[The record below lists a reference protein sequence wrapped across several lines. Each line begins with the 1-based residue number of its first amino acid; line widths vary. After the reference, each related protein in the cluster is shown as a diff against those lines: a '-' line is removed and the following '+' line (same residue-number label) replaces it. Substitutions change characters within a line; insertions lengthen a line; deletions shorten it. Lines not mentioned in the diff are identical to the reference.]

1 MITRRWFLTLPVSC
15 AAMDWPQWRGPAR
28 DGVLPAGSWPEPLPS
43 QLTRKWSIDVGTG
56 HACPILAGGAGYA
69 FARKG
74 EQEILHAFDP
84 ATGKVRWQQGYSAPY
99 EMNSAATHHGKGPKS
114 TPVFANGR
122 IYTMGI
128 SGVLS
133 CWDAAG
139 KTVWRKE
146 FAREFRET
154 SPLYGTA
161 MSPIVDEGQLI
172 AHVGGNDGGA
182 LTAFNAATG
191 GVRWKWA
198 GDGPAYGSP
207 IIGTFAGVRQV
218 VAQTQQNIVGL
229 SRKTGGLLWK
239 LPFTTAYVQN
249 SVTPLVYQDLLILS
263 GLGNG
268 TFAVRLK
275 PSGPPETVWHNKD
288 IGMYMNSPVLA
299 GDTLYGFSNRNRGMY
314 FAMDAKTG
322 KVTWQGE
329 GRRGDNAALVISG
342 NLLFAL
348 NTSAELMLA
357 RLSPASIQTLKTYT
371 VAQSETWAHPLV
383 LEKGVIIK
391 DLQHLTLWTF

>member
-1 MITRRWFLTLPVSC
+1 
-15 AAMDWPQWRGPAR
+15 MDWPQWRGPAR
-28 DGVLPAGSWPEPLPS
+28 DGVLPPYSWPATFPS
-43 QLTRKWSIDVGTG
+43 QLTRKWSIDIGTG
-56 HACPILAGGAGYA
+56 HSCPILAGGVGYV

-74 EQEILHAFDP
+74 DQETLYAFEP
-84 ATGKVRWQQGYSAPY
+84 MTGKVRWQQGYSAPY

-114 TPVFANGR
+114 TPLFSNGR

-128 SGVLS
+128 SGILT
-133 CWDAAG
+133 CWDASG
-139 KTVWRKE
+139 KPAWRKE
-146 FAREFRET
+146 FSKEFKQT

-161 MSPIVDEGQLI
+161 MSPMVDEGLLI
-172 AHVGGNDGGA
+172 AHVGGDDGGA
-182 LTAFNAATG
+182 LTAFDAGTG
-191 GVRWKWA
+191 AVKWRWT
-198 GDGPAYGSP
+198 GDGPAYASP
-207 IIGTFAGVRQV
+207 MVAALSGVRQV

-229 SRKTGGLLWK
+229 SQKTGALLWK
-239 LPFTTAYVQN
+239 MPFTTAYVQN
-249 SVTPLVYQDLLILS
+249 AVTPLVYKDLLILS

-268 TFAVRLK
+268 TFAVRVK
-275 PSGPPETVWHNKD
+275 PSGTPETVWHNKE

-314 FAMDAKTG
+314 FGMDARTG

-329 GRRGDNAALVISG
+329 GRRGDNAALVLSG

-357 RLSPASIQTLKTYT
+357 RPSPTSMQTLKTYT

-391 DLQHLTLWTF
+391 DLQHLSLWAF